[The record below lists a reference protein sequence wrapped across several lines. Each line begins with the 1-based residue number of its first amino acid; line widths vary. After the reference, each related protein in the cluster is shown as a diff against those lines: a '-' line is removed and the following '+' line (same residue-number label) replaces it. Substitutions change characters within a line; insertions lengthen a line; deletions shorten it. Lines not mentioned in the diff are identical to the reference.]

1 MRDKDMTREQLLAEL
16 AGMRQLVK
24 EMSALQ
30 VTHRQVEEALRESEE
45 KYRNLVERAN
55 DGIAILQ
62 DTLYR
67 YVNPRLGM
75 ILGYSVD
82 ELVGTSFTGYVAPE
96 ELPRLVDRYQR
107 RMAGRDVEQIYESA
121 VKRRDGRIVPVE
133 INAGLISYG
142 GRPADLVIIR
152 DITERKQTEE
162 ALRRSEERYA
172 LAQRAAGIG
181 SWDWDITT
189 GALHWSAEV
198 EPVFGFEAGGF
209 DGTYEAFLQCIHPED
224 RQRVEDSVRACVE
237 RGEEYAI
244 EHRIVW
250 PDGTVRCVAET
261 GDVVRDERGRAVR
274 MVGVVQAITDRKQ
287 AERALR
293 ESLESREEL
302 ERIINWSPAVVFLW
316 RAAEGWPVEFVS
328 ENVRQFG
335 YSPDDFTSGSSPYA
349 SIVHPDDLDRVAA
362 EVTQYCNEGHERFE
376 QEYRVLTAAGEVRWL
391 DDRTWVRR
399 DKEGSVT
406 HFQGI
411 VLDITKRKQAQQDLR
426 QYAAELEA
434 RNEELDAF
442 SHTVAH
448 DLQNPLGIIVGYAE
462 MMEEDCEAVPV
473 EDQRRFLGMIARAG
487 RKASSIIDEL
497 LLLASVRKV
506 EQVMVEPL
514 DMGRIVDEAQERLA
528 DLVDGTGAEIRRP
541 DVWPTALG
549 YGPWVEEVWVNYLS
563 NAIKYGGR
571 PPRIEL
577 GAAEQPDGSVRFW
590 VRDNGPGIPSRE
602 RNVLFTP
609 FGRLSEMQI
618 SGHGL
623 GLSIVRRIVNKLG
636 GDVAV
641 DSEPGKGSVFS
652 FSLPRHGQA
661 RTGVG

>member
-563 NAIKYGGR
+563 NAIKY
-571 PPRIEL
+571 
-577 GAAEQPDGSVRFW
+577 DGC
-590 VRDNGPGIPSRE
+590 
-602 RNVLFTP
+602 
-609 FGRLSEMQI
+609 
-618 SGHGL
+618 
-623 GLSIVRRIVNKLG
+623 RRG
-636 GDVAV
+636 
-641 DSEPGKGSVFS
+641 
-652 FSLPRHGQA
+652 
-661 RTGVG
+661 